1 MRSIC
6 NLDIFIY
13 VKEEA
18 KRHQE
23 SIEDLKKRWES
34 IQRTLLDIRNTL
46 NLLEDKDNFNRNV
59 EAFQR
64 ELDDI
69 EAWKERMLNEKPTNN
84 QLIHLR

>member
-1 MRSIC
+1 M
-6 NLDIFIY
+6 DIFIY